1 MLAGEGAGKRDDGS
15 CWIKHG
21 SRPGEDGQS
30 CDALGH
36 FHSKNLWDR
45 NRNSHQH
52 RRQLLR
58 CWNFHRVH
66 HNHIH
71 WSCLLQVLRNLWHL
85 NTTFQGSGT
94 SQQGCKRIIPRCNC
108 DQIQRKQCWHLNN
121 PTVQSK
127 ILDFLFFT
135 TTAIQVEPQG
145 RSDVEAFLEMDGILG
160 KTMQSGSMTWSE
172 MQMMSPMKPAC
183 GRSGKERRPRYERR
197 DLER

>member
-21 SRPGEDGQS
+21 SRPGENGQS

-36 FHSKNLWDR
+36 FHSKNLWDG

-71 WSCLLQVLRNLWHL
+71 WSRLLQVLRNLWHL
-85 NTTFQGSGT
+85 NMTFQGAGT
-94 SQQGCKRIIPRCNC
+94 SQQGCKRIIPWCNC

-121 PTVQSK
+121 PSIQSK
-127 ILDFLFFT
+127 IFLFFT
-135 TTAIQVEPQG
+135 NTANFISTGGATRKIWCGSLPGDGRNPGKNNAVWKYDLVWDADDIAHKACMWSLRKGPKTQVSNQ
-145 RSDVEAFLEMDGILG
+145 
-160 KTMQSGSMTWSE
+160 
-172 MQMMSPMKPAC
+172 
-183 GRSGKERRPRYERR
+183 Y
-197 DLER
+197 